1 MASKDFIVKNGLRI
15 GGSSGTGSLTAG
27 DASFLTSLSA
37 ATLSGVGTALTT
49 NFVISACGD
58 IDDASSNIP
67 SFVLVAS

>member
-37 ATLSGVGTALTT
+37 AALSGAAGAGFLRR
-49 NFVISACGD
+49 D
-58 IDDASSNIP
+58 RASR
-67 SFVLVAS
+67 